1 MSSVP
6 SSRHSCLWYIFLN
19 FYMILLSLLGPSLV
33 KVKVAIG
40 QLVSKNLILFFRGAV
55 CKSKLQSC
63 STWAI
68 HAGCIFV
75 SPLLMNC

>member
-1 MSSVP
+1 MSSVA

-19 FYMILLSLLGPSLV
+19 FYIILLSLYGPSLV
-33 KVKVAIG
+33 KVEVAMG

-55 CKSKLQSC
+55 CRSYKVTLLGLFM
-63 STWAI
+63 
-68 HAGCIFV
+68 HGCIFV